1 MWKVIKMNKKF
12 CKLTAVVLAEACK
25 VLKTNSRVY
34 FSGKKN
40 RGNRQGKFICCI
52 LGNIMKNDTCLLIT
66 SNSSHKR
73 KTFVKSLK
81 KITKLSRKLLMSIKH
96 IFKLSFLLKKKT
108 HTAKRVENQC
118 HSGRLYM
125 QYTLLNKESTTEYIK
140 SS

>member
-96 IFKLSFLLKKKT
+96 IFKLSFLLKKK
-108 HTAKRVENQC
+108 H
-118 HSGRLYM
+118 
-125 QYTLLNKESTTEYIK
+125 TLLREWKTSATLEGYICNTHY
-140 SS
+140 